1 MSAYFIPSAKKDPS
15 VIGQR
20 FIHLGLGWI
29 GDRGGGLERY
39 QDGICRAH
47 ELMGH
52 DVEAWVQSR
61 TRIEPNHGY
70 TVIAYASPVESRHVK
85 LKKLKVLAQQRLDER
100 DFTFISHHAS
110 VSSVLVGHLRDI
122 PHIVH
127 FQGPWAEEAI
137 IEGAP
142 YWKAWLQRRAERKA
156 YRSADRIITLSKAFE
171 DLVIARYG
179 VDSDRVRVVPGGIDC
194 AKADPGL
201 SRREAR
207 ERLSW
212 PTDRPIVLS
221 VRRLVR
227 RVGIDVLIEAAKE
240 IVRHHPDL
248 LVLIGGTGPL
258 RQEFESRIKELD
270 LEDHVRLL
278 GFVPDN
284 DLPIAYA
291 AADYSI
297 VPTQS
302 LEGFGLVTIES
313 MAAGTPSIVTPVGS
327 LPEIANPLCKN
338 LVLTGSRHDDIVVGL
353 REILR
358 GDAEM
363 PSALK
368 CRKYVQDNYDWSVI
382 GPRVLSVY
390 TNTS

>member
-1 MSAYFIPSAKKDPS
+1 MSESKFL
-15 VIGQR
+15 
-20 FIHLGLGWI
+20 HLGLGWI

-47 ELMGH
+47 ALMGH
-52 DVEAWVQSR
+52 LVEAWVQSR
-61 TRIEPNHGY
+61 TSNEQDVGY
-70 TVIAYASPVESRHVK
+70 QLRAYASPVESRGRK
-85 LKKLKVLAQQRLDER
+85 LRKLQALAENRFATK
-100 DFTFISHHAS
+100 DFIFVSHHAS
-110 VSSVLVGHLRDI
+110 VSSALVGNLRNI

-127 FQGPWAEEAI
+127 FHGPWADESAV
-137 IEGAP
+137 EGAP
-142 YWKAWLQRRAERKA
+142 QWKSWLQRWAERKV
-156 YRSADRIITLSKAFE
+156 YRSADRIITLSKAFA
-171 DLVIARYG
+171 DLVIDRYG
-179 VDSDRVRVVPGGIDC
+179 VDSDRVRVVPGGIDS

-207 ERLSW
+207 EKLRW

-258 RQEFESRIKELD
+258 QQEFESQIKDLG

-327 LPEIANPLCKN
+327 LPEIASPLSKD
-338 LVLTGSRHDDIVVGL
+338 LVLNGHHKDDIVVGVTAIL
-353 REILR
+353 GGKSKTPTASCCRNYVRE
-358 GDAEM
+358 
-363 PSALK
+363 
-368 CRKYVQDNYDWSVI
+368 NYDWTVI
-382 GPRVLSVY
+382 GPKVLSVY
-390 TNTS
+390 KKLL